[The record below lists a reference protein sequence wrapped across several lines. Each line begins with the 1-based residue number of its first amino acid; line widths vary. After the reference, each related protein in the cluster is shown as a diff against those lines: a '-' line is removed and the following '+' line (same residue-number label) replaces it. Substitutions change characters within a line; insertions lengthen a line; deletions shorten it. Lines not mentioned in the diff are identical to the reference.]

1 MKNKEYF
8 KLLDDAYNS
17 IPDNKEKIN
26 EKVKQIIFNAAQELE
41 KSKNLEVTTVNLVH
55 EFSKIFMQ
63 EYGKVHLTKNTKK
76 LYKVSNNIAQK
87 YMGQA
92 GIGMSVGPIFH

>member
-8 KLLDDAYNS
+8 KLLDNAYNS
-17 IPDNKEKIN
+17 IVDSN
-26 EKVKQIIFNAAQELE
+26 EVNEHVKNIILTAAQELE

-63 EYGKVHLTKNTKK
+63 KYGKVYLTEETKK
-76 LYKVSNNIAQK
+76 LYKISNNIAQK
-87 YMGQA
+87 YMAQA
-92 GIGMSVGPIFH
+92 KIGIAIGPLFP